1 MKLETMREKSEFRN
15 RIYAII
21 YWTSLAMILLWYI
34 LKSTGV
40 IGTPLWLE
48 LLPVAFAIFGAGAFM
63 QRINS
68 GIETLKTDV
77 SSLKKDFSILNV
89 RTDHLEQDMHYVK
102 AQF

>member
-1 MKLETMREKSEFRN
+1 MKIKTMREKAEFRN
-15 RIYAII
+15 RIYAAI

-48 LLPVAFAIFGAGAFM
+48 LLPIAFAIFGAGAFM
-63 QRINS
+63 QRICKD
-68 GIETLKTDV
+68 IDDLKINMT
-77 SSLKKDFSILNV
+77 SIKT
-89 RTDHLEQDMHYVK
+89 RTDHLESDMHYVK